1 MKSQESNKIWVQS
14 SCSGPL
20 KLKDLWWYHLPKG
33 SYSKHSWLKVKLH
46 SRVKQWINTL
56 EQTWRKQP
64 LSKSILRKRE
74 LGKTSRT
81 WDTCKYNSCS
91 YCCSLQTIVCVYVC
105 VASYNSIHSLHLG
118 PWKDTFIFIALVH
131 GVWWDKFSPLLSN
144 LASCIFPYKASVCSY
159 SGLQIWVLAWYK
171 NKTKRGLRME
181 RRRERIHINKDELGW
196 EMKVMKEK

>member
-1 MKSQESNKIWVQS
+1 MHAKSRWKARNPTKIWVQS

-144 LASCIFPYKASVCSY
+144 LASCIFPCKASVCSY
-159 SGLQIWVLAWYK
+159 SGLQI
-171 NKTKRGLRME
+171 
-181 RRRERIHINKDELGW
+181 
-196 EMKVMKEK
+196 